1 MLSFQFCF
9 QRKRKISE
17 LEEKIE
23 NLKTKKCDLDKQLM
37 DAQHGRDDTVSNKG
51 WVDRQ
56 MDEVDRWTD
65 GWINRCKYGRD
76 DTVTLQ

>member
-1 MLSFQFCF
+1 MSVSYLCF

-23 NLKTKKCDLDKQLM
+23 NLQTKKCDLDKQLM

-51 WVDRQ
+51 WGW
-56 MDEVDRWTD
+56 MDRWTN
-65 GWINRCKYGRD
+65 G
-76 DTVTLQ
+76 